1 MYSLISD
8 TEPSKQTDQIMGMF
22 AKDDIGYDDMVDGI
36 FLILFLIQLEMNE
49 KYVQSK
55 DIDDFSGLE
64 DLLFNVYSI
73 KQSSYAQFT
82 FKT

>member
-1 MYSLISD
+1 
-8 TEPSKQTDQIMGMF
+8 
-22 AKDDIGYDDMVDGI
+22 
-36 FLILFLIQLEMNE
+36 MNE

-73 KQSSYAQFT
+73 KQYYIIMIYKSSLTGFQ
-82 FKT
+82 

>member
-1 MYSLISD
+1 
-8 TEPSKQTDQIMGMF
+8 
-22 AKDDIGYDDMVDGI
+22 
-36 FLILFLIQLEMNE
+36 MNE

-55 DIDDFSGLE
+55 DLDNFSGLE

-73 KQSSYAQFT
+73 KQSSYAEFT